1 MRRFIEGI
9 DRGQSTL
16 FPESLDDWVD
26 ENNPV
31 RAIDAFVDRVDL
43 AELGFDDIA
52 PAETG
57 RSGVRR
63 SSRRASLAI

>member
-1 MRRFIEGI
+1 MRRFIEGT

-31 RAIDAFVDRVDL
+31 RAIDVFVDRLHL
-43 AELGFDDIA
+43 AARRCGASVSSRHACWL
-52 PAETG
+52 PPTG
-57 RSGVRR
+57 RSH
-63 SSRRASLAI
+63 